1 MITKKFHLG
10 DILSI
15 TTDQLVSPSRMG
27 GVYNI
32 LNFMTGHDLMTH
44 LLPHA
49 IEECQSYLLDAMPW
63 LKEIDTSGL
72 NEENYEEWMDEMIKK
87 YGEYHDVSPI
97 PSNTTDPT

>member
-1 MITKKFHLG
+1 MPLKRSQRDELIDRLKQTENYRKTL
-10 DILSI
+10 
-15 TTDQLVSPSRMG
+15 
-27 GVYNI
+27 
-32 LNFMTGHDLMTH
+32 TH

-97 PSNTTDPT
+97 PSNTTDHT